1 MRISKDQLRQIIKE
15 ELTTVLDELSIKQY
29 DAGEAAHTGAR
40 EATLDALKDLPG
52 GKMTQGHPEHGEPVT
67 TTDVTSDVAIA
78 GAGEAGQTAKGKAE
92 KSGGLKGFFTGGA
105 GGAAKRATKKAVRSA
120 GGTRKQARQAGRK
133 AKKITKGVQKAGG
146 SYSRGDY
153 FEDE

>member
-1 MRISKDQLRQIIKE
+1 MNITKNQLRQIIKE
-15 ELTTVLDELSIKQY
+15 ELSTVLDELSVKQY

-40 EATLDALKDLPG
+40 EATLDALKGLPG
-52 GKMTQGHPEHGEPVT
+52 GTRAPNIEHGEDP
-67 TTDVTSDVAIA
+67 DAIGPVTSDTIA
-78 GAGEAGQTAKGKAE
+78 AAGSTAKTAKGKAE

-105 GGAAKRATKKAVRSA
+105 GGAAKRATKKAVRA
-120 GGTRKQARQAGRK
+120 GGGTRKQARQAGRK

-153 FEDE
+153 FDDE